1 MVCPACAAELAEAA
15 KFCPECGTPVQAP
28 RCPSCA
34 MPHAPNQKF
43 CAECGTPLASG
54 AGAQPPSPPAAVA
67 PDEAHGTPEL
77 RLVSVLFVDLV
88 GYTSL
93 SEGRDAEDVRELLG
107 RYFES
112 TRTIIER
119 YAGTVEKFI
128 GDAVMAVWG
137 TPIAREDDA
146 ERAVRAG
153 LEILDA
159 VTAFGAEVGV
169 PGLRAR
175 AGVVTGQVASL
186 ANPREGLVVGDRVN
200 TASRAQSAA
209 EPGTLA
215 VDDVTHEVTYAAI
228 AYEDAGDHAV
238 KGKAEPIHL
247 WRAVRVIAGIGGAQ
261 RERGIEAPLIGRDAD
276 LRLLKELFHGALE
289 RQAARLVSVYGAAGV
304 GKTRLAWEFDKYA
317 DGLAEGILWHSG
329 RCLSYGD
336 GVAYWALAE
345 MIRQRFGIPED
356 AAPEETRAKLD
367 AGLER
372 WVPDP
377 ADRDFLWPRLGVLLG
392 VAEPGLGRTELFAG
406 WRLFLERLAEHM
418 PVVLVF
424 DDLQWADGGMLDF
437 IEHVLEWSAD
447 SPIFMLTLARP
458 ELAPGREGWPGG
470 RRGATVLQL
479 EPLDSETM
487 GQLLD
492 ELVEGL
498 PRRVRGRVIDRAE
511 GVPLYAIETIR
522 ALANRGVLEQR
533 EGRLTLT
540 GELGELDV
548 PASLGSLLAA
558 RLDALEPLERRFV
571 KAIAVFG
578 TSFSLASAAELGDVP
593 EELLEEILESLV
605 RKQVLAIRADPFSP
619 DSGQYVFVQ
628 GLLRTVAYEMLSRR
642 ERKPRH
648 LAAAEHLRKLFPH
661 DGEDVAAEA
670 IASHY
675 LDAYRAS
682 GQRDEDA
689 PALAQT
695 TIAALRRSARR
706 AASVG
711 APESAERSY
720 RHAIELCRDEQ
731 ERTELTAAAGEMAM
745 RAGRFEQAMEL
756 LRAAGDAYLAAG
768 REREAA
774 TMAGHIGRSLS
785 YVGRNDQAIEQLT
798 GALQILGA
806 EQVDAEVARL
816 HAVLGHAYL
825 FRGEDERAAASLEI
839 ALRFAQELALPE
851 VQSGALIDK
860 GLLCLQNNRPDEARA
875 LLGAALE
882 IAERRELIERA
893 HNALG
898 NSGMLGMQW
907 DQPGADEQ
915 FARALALARR
925 LGDRFREGI
934 SAGNLMFLYVMD
946 GRWNEVAKM
955 GPGLLEE
962 LEDRP
967 GVEYVRWPL
976 AVMHT
981 LRGELEQAGAIVAQ
995 MVGWEL
1001 SDDEDLGATHASV
1014 AISLALT
1021 ADRPLEALELGL
1033 RMLPAATAALGA
1045 SHDAVRHGWS
1055 FALEAAIAL
1064 DRGDD
1069 ARSLLALLDEQ
1080 PPGHVPPF
1088 LRAQLSRGHGLV
1100 AAAAGNHAA
1109 AERRLRTALDSF
1121 SALEYPYWGART
1133 RTDLAACLLPQG
1145 RSAEAHALL
1154 DEAAAALEA
1163 LGAAPALARV
1173 RELTRA
1179 SDDRSAGRPQPQA
1192 PLPEPASTVRR
1203 P

>member
-15 KFCPECGTPVQAP
+15 KFCPECGNAVQAP
-28 RCPSCA
+28 RCASCGT
-34 MPHAPNQKF
+34 PHAPSQKF
-43 CAECGTPLASG
+43 CAECGSALGSAQAPAS
-54 AGAQPPSPPAAVA
+54 APAPVEEPVA
-67 PDEAHGTPEL
+67 PSAPEL

-93 SEGRDAEDVRELLG
+93 SEGRDAEEVRELLA

-112 TRTIIER
+112 TRTIIGR

-137 TPIAREDDA
+137 VPIAREDDA

-169 PGLRAR
+169 PHLRAR
-175 AGVVTGQVASL
+175 AGVVTGQVAAL
-186 ANPREGLVVGDRVN
+186 ANPGEGLVVGDRVN

-215 VDDVTHEVTYAAI
+215 VDDVTHEVTSAAI

-238 KGKAEPIHL
+238 KGKSEPIHL
-247 WRAVRVIAGIGGAQ
+247 WRATRVIAGLGGAE
-261 RERGIEAPLIGRDAD
+261 RERGIEAPLFGRDAD
-276 LRLLKELFHGALE
+276 LRLLKELFHGGLE
-289 RQAARLVSVYGAAGV
+289 RGAARLVTVYGAAGV
-304 GKTRLAWEFDKYA
+304 GKTRLLWEFDKYV
-317 DGLAEGILWHSG
+317 DGLAGNILWHSG

-336 GVAYWALAE
+336 GVAYWALTE
-345 MIRQRFGIPED
+345 MIRQRFGIPEE
-356 AAPEETRAKLD
+356 APIEEIGAKLQ

-372 WVPDP
+372 WVPDA

-406 WRLFLERLAEHM
+406 WRLFLERLAEQM

-424 DDLQWADGGMLDF
+424 DDLQWADEGMLDF

-458 ELAPGREGWPGG
+458 ELTSGREGWPGG

-479 EPLDSETM
+479 EPLDFETM

-511 GVPLYAIETIR
+511 GLPLYAIETIR

-558 RLDALEPLERRFV
+558 RLDALEALESRFV
-571 KAIAVFG
+571 KAMAVFG
-578 TSFSLASAAELGDVP
+578 TSFSRASASELGDIP
-593 EELLEEILESLV
+593 EERLDETLEALV
-605 RKQVLAIRADPFSP
+605 RKQVLAIRANPLTP

-648 LAAAEHLRKLFPH
+648 LAAAAHLRKLFPH

-670 IASHY
+670 IAAHY
-675 LDAYRAS
+675 LDAYRAA
-682 GQRDEDA
+682 GPRDPDA
-689 PALAQT
+689 PALQET
-695 TIAALRRSARR
+695 TISALRQGARR

-711 APESAERSY
+711 APESAERAY
-720 RHAIELCRDEQ
+720 LTAVELARDEE
-731 ERTELTAAAGEMAM
+731 ERTELTCAAGEMAM
-745 RAGRFEQAMEL
+745 QAGRLEQALQL
-756 LRAAGDAYLAAG
+756 LKEAGGAYLAAG
-768 REREAA
+768 HEREAA
-774 TMAGHIGRSLS
+774 SVAGNVGRALS

-806 EQVDAEVARL
+806 ERVDAEVARL
-816 HAVLGHAYL
+816 HAVLGHAFLY
-825 FRGEDERAAASLEI
+825 RGEDERAGASLET

-860 GLLCLQNNRPDEARA
+860 GLMCLQDNRPDEARA

-882 IAERRELIERA
+882 IAERHELIERA

-907 DQPGADEQ
+907 DQPGADRQ
-915 FARALALARR
+915 FVRALALARR
-925 LGDRFREGI
+925 LGDRFRESI
-934 SAGNLMFLYVMD
+934 SAGNLMFLHVLSGQWDEAETM
-946 GRWNEVAKM
+946 A
-955 GPGLLEE
+955 PGLLEE

-976 AVMHT
+976 AVLHT
-981 LRGELEQAGAIVAQ
+981 LRGELPEAREDLAG
-995 MVGWEL
+995 MVGWEV
-1001 SDDEDLGATHASV
+1001 SDDEDLGSTHTSV

-1021 ADRPLEALELGL
+1021 EGRPEQALELGR

-1055 FALEAAIAL
+1055 FTLEAAIEL
-1064 DRGDD
+1064 GREEDS
-1069 ARSLLALLDEQ
+1069 RSLLALLEEQ

-1088 LRAQLSRGHGLV
+1088 LRAQLVRGHGLV
-1100 AAAAGNHAA
+1100 AAAAADHAP
-1109 AERRLRTALDSF
+1109 AEAQLLR
-1121 SALEYPYWGART
+1121 ALESFRTLAYPYWVARAQI
-1133 RTDLAACLLPQG
+1133 DLAACLLGQD
-1145 RSAEAHALL
+1145 RSAQAQTLL
-1154 DEAAAALEA
+1154 ADAATTLQA
-1163 LGAAPALARV
+1163 LGAQPALVRA
-1173 RELTRA
+1173 REL
-1179 SDDRSAGRPQPQA
+1179 GG
-1192 PLPEPASTVRR
+1192 LPESPTPADAPV
-1203 P
+1203 

>member
-1 MVCPACAAELAEAA
+1 MVCPGCAAELAEGT

-28 RCPSCA
+28 RCPSCDTA
-34 MPHAPNQKF
+34 HAPGQKF
-43 CAECGTPLASG
+43 CSECGTALGTPTEA
-54 AGAQPPSPPAAVA
+54 APPVPAQPEPVQSA
-67 PDEAHGTPEL
+67 PEL

-93 SEGRDAEDVRELLG
+93 SEGRDAEEVRDLLG

-112 TRTIIER
+112 TRTIMDR

-137 TPIAREDDA
+137 VPIAREDDA

-169 PGLRAR
+169 PDLRAR

-186 ANPREGLVVGDRVN
+186 ANPGEGLVVGDRVN

-215 VDDVTHEVTYAAI
+215 VDDVTHEVTSAAI
-228 AYEDAGDHAV
+228 AYEDAGEHAV

-247 WRAVRVIAGIGGAQ
+247 WRAVRVIAGLAGAG
-261 RERGIEAPLIGRDAD
+261 REHGIEAPLVGRDAD
-276 LRLLKELFHGALE
+276 LRLLKDLFHGALE
-289 RQAARLVSVYGAAGV
+289 RRAARLVTVYGAAGV
-304 GKTRLAWEFDKYA
+304 GKTRLLWEFDKYA
-317 DGLAEGILWHSG
+317 DGLAETILWHSG

-345 MIRQRFGIPED
+345 MIRQRFGIPEE
-356 AAPEETRAKLD
+356 APVEETRAKLQ

-372 WVPDP
+372 WVPD
-377 ADRDFLWPRLGVLLG
+377 AGDRDFLWPRLGVLLG
-392 VAEPGLGRTELFAG
+392 VTEPGLGRTELFAG
-406 WRLFLERLAEHM
+406 WRLFLERLAEHL

-424 DDLQWADGGMLDF
+424 DDLQWADAGMLDF
-437 IEHVLEWSAD
+437 IEHVLEWSAA

-458 ELAPGREGWPGG
+458 ELTSGREGWPGG

-479 EPLDSETM
+479 EPLDFDTM

-492 ELVEGL
+492 ELVEDL

-533 EGRLTLT
+533 DGRLALI

-571 KAIAVFG
+571 KAMAVFG
-578 TSFSLASAAELGDVP
+578 TSFSRASAAELGDVP
-593 EELLEEILESLV
+593 EGRLDDILGSLV
-605 RKQVLAIRADPFSP
+605 RKQVLAIRTNPLTP

-628 GLLRTVAYEMLSRR
+628 GLLRTVAYEMLARR

-648 LAAAEHLRKLFPH
+648 LAAAAHLRKLFPH

-675 LDAYRAS
+675 LDAYRAA
-682 GQRDEDA
+682 GPRDPDA
-689 PALAQT
+689 PALQGT
-695 TIAALRRSARR
+695 TISALGRAARR

-711 APESAERSY
+711 APESAERAY
-720 RHAIELCRDEQ
+720 RTAIELARDEE
-731 ERTELTAAAGEMAM
+731 ERTELTSAAGQMALQ
-745 RAGRFEQAMEL
+745 AGRLEHALEL
-756 LRAAGDAYLAAG
+756 LKEASEAYLAAG
-768 REREAA
+768 RQREAA
-774 TMAGHIGRSLS
+774 SVAGHVGRALS
-785 YVGRNDQAIEQLT
+785 YLGRNDQAIDQIT
-798 GALQILGA
+798 GALEILGA
-806 EQVDAEVARL
+806 DRVDGEVARL
-816 HAVLGHAYL
+816 HAVLGHALLY
-825 FRGEDERAAASLEI
+825 GGNDEQARASLET
-839 ALRFAQELALPE
+839 ALRFAQELALPD

-860 GLLCLQNNRPDEARA
+860 GLVCLQDNRPDEARA

-882 IAERRELIERA
+882 IAERYELIERA

-907 DQPGADEQ
+907 DQPGADRQ
-915 FARALALARR
+915 FGRALALARR
-925 LGDRFREGI
+925 LGDRFRESI
-934 SAGNLMFLYVMD
+934 SAGNLMYLHVFA
-946 GRWNEVAKM
+946 GRWDEVETMA
-955 GPGLLEE
+955 PGLLEE

-981 LRGELEQAGAIVAQ
+981 LRGELEEARANLAG

-1001 SDDEDLGATHASV
+1001 SDDEDLGSTHTSV
-1014 AISLALT
+1014 AISIALT
-1021 ADRPLEALELGL
+1021 DGRPQEALELGL
-1033 RMLPAATAALGA
+1033 KMLPSATAALGA
-1045 SHDAVRHGWS
+1045 SHDAVRYGWS
-1055 FALEAAIAL
+1055 FTLEAAL
-1064 DRGDD
+1064 ELGRGGD
-1069 ARSLLALLDEQ
+1069 ADGLMALLEGQ
-1080 PPGHVPPF
+1080 PRGHVPPF
-1088 LRAQLSRGHGLV
+1088 LQAQLSRGRGLI
-1100 AAAAGNHAA
+1100 ASAAGDRQA
-1109 AERRLRTALDSF
+1109 AERELSNALEAF
-1121 SALEYPYWGART
+1121 RALEYPYWVARA
-1133 RTDLAACLLPQG
+1133 RTDLAECLVAQQRGPE
-1145 RSAEAHALL
+1145 AETLL
-1154 DEAAAALEA
+1154 EEAMSA
-1163 LGAAPALARV
+1163 LGELAAEPALARA
-1173 RELTRA
+1173 R
-1179 SDDRSAGRPQPQA
+1179 DIAGPSQPAPQA
-1192 PLPEPASTVRR
+1192 LT
-1203 P
+1203 